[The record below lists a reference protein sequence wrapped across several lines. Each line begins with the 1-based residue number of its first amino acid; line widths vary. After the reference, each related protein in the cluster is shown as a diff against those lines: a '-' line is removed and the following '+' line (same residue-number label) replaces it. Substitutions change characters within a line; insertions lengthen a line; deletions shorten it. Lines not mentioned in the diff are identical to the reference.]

1 MKSLKKNT
9 PDASL
14 DEGHSTPIVCGG
26 CELLCEDLTTQS
38 VESGTGCALAD
49 NWFAHGELQ
58 PESMIDGKNVPL
70 TEAIDM
76 AAQRLLSSRRPL
88 ITGLV
93 STTVDT
99 IQIACTLAERIHAAI
114 DTNASETSI
123 LTAPTAIRVG
133 DVTADFEELRDRADL
148 AIFWGC
154 DPIADSPRFIERFIQ
169 PVPHNGVRRTISI
182 GPTPALPPSS
192 HNLHF
197 SVAENQLVS
206 LARMV
211 QAQVEQKATSRLSGA
226 LGNIADQ
233 LKKSIDAAHCI
244 GFISTTTTEQTGLV
258 SWSLSHL
265 TRSLAHQKPSF
276 EIRLNSGTAAGGGNC
291 AGASTVCTWRF
302 GSTGA
307 IPYASSAGSEFLP
320 AEADAQRLIERNEV
334 DCILIIGRMPSRIK
348 DLLTTSSNP
357 KTVIHISDTFPLIQH
372 KNSIRLGC
380 ASLSH
385 STVGGMLRSDGRL
398 ISLQPFATSQ
408 QPSVQK
414 VLNDLLN
421 QVAIE
426 TRRRSTP

>member
-1 MKSLKKNT
+1 VKSSNNT
-9 PDASL
+9 TSDALL
-14 DEGHSTPIVCGG
+14 DEGHDKPIVCGG

-38 VESGTGCALAD
+38 IESGTRCALAD
-49 NWFAHGELQ
+49 NWFAHGELR
-58 PESMIDGKNVPL
+58 PESMIDGKNAPL
-70 TEAIDM
+70 TKAIDM

-93 STTVDT
+93 STTIDT

-114 DTNASETSI
+114 DANASETSI

-182 GPTPALPPSS
+182 GPTPVLPPSS
-192 HNLHF
+192 HDLHF
-197 SVAENQLVS
+197 PVAGNQLVS
-206 LARMV
+206 LARIV
-211 QAQVEQKATSRLSGA
+211 QAQVEQKATNRPSGA
-226 LGNIADQ
+226 LESIADQ

-244 GFISTTTTEQTGLV
+244 GLISTITEQTGLV

-265 TRSLAHQKPSF
+265 IRSLAHQKPCF
-276 EIRLNSGTAAGGGNC
+276 GIRLNAGTTAGGGNC

-302 GSTGA
+302 GSPGA
-307 IPYASSAGSEFLP
+307 IPYASIKGSAFFP
-320 AEADAQRLIERNEV
+320 AEADVQRLIERNEV
-334 DCILIIGRMPSRIK
+334 DCMLIIGRMPSRIK
-348 DLLTTSSNP
+348 DFLTTSTNP
-357 KTVIHISDTFPLIQH
+357 KTVIHVSDTFPLSQH
-372 KNSIRLGC
+372 KNSIQLGC

-385 STVGGMLRSDGRL
+385 STEGGMLRSDGRL

-408 QPSVQK
+408 QPSIQK
-414 VLNDLLN
+414 VLNGLLD
-421 QVAIE
+421 QVTVE

>member
-1 MKSLKKNT
+1 MKSSNNT
-9 PDASL
+9 TSDALL
-14 DEGHSTPIVCGG
+14 DEGHDKPIVFGG

-38 VESGTGCALAD
+38 IESGTRCALAD
-49 NWFAHGELQ
+49 NWFAHGELR
-58 PESMIDGKNVPL
+58 PESMIDGKNAPL
-70 TEAIDM
+70 TKAIDM

-93 STTVDT
+93 STTIDT

-114 DTNASETSI
+114 DANASETSI

-192 HNLHF
+192 HDLHF
-197 SVAENQLVS
+197 PVAGNQLVS
-206 LARMV
+206 LARIV
-211 QAQVEQKATSRLSGA
+211 QAQVEQKATNRPSGA
-226 LGNIADQ
+226 LESIADQ
-233 LKKSIDAAHCI
+233 LKKSIDTAHCI
-244 GFISTTTTEQTGLV
+244 GLISTITEQTGLV

-265 TRSLAHQKPSF
+265 IRSLAHQKPCF
-276 EIRLNSGTAAGGGNC
+276 GIRLNAGTTAGGGNC

-302 GSTGA
+302 GSPGA
-307 IPYASSAGSEFLP
+307 IPYASIKGSAFFP
-320 AEADAQRLIERNEV
+320 AEADVQRLIERNEV
-334 DCILIIGRMPSRIK
+334 DCMLIIGRMPSRIK
-348 DLLTTSSNP
+348 DLLTTSTNP
-357 KTVIHISDTFPLIQH
+357 KAVVHVSDTFPFLQR
-372 KNSIRLGC
+372 KNSIQLGC

-385 STVGGMLRSDGRL
+385 STEGGMLRSDGRL

-408 QPSVQK
+408 QPSIQK
-414 VLNDLLN
+414 VLNSLLD
-421 QVAIE
+421 QVAVE

>member
-1 MKSLKKNT
+1 MKSSNNTT
-9 PDASL
+9 PDALL
-14 DEGHSTPIVCGG
+14 DEGHGKPIVCGG

-38 VESGTGCALAD
+38 IQSGTGCVLAD

-58 PESMIDGKNVPL
+58 PESMIDGKNTPL

-76 AAQRLLSSRRPL
+76 AAERLLSARRPL

-93 STTVDT
+93 STTIDT
-99 IQIACTLAERIHAAI
+99 IQIACALAERTHAAI
-114 DTNASETSI
+114 DANASETSI
-123 LTAPTAIRVG
+123 LTAPTAVRVG

-192 HNLHF
+192 HDLHF
-197 SVAENQLVS
+197 PVAENQLVS
-206 LARMV
+206 LARIV
-211 QAQVEQKATSRLSGA
+211 QAQVEQKATNRPSGA
-226 LGNIADQ
+226 LESIADQ
-233 LKKSIDAAHCI
+233 LKKSIDTAHCI
-244 GFISTTTTEQTGLV
+244 GFISTTTEQTGLV

-276 EIRLNSGTAAGGGNC
+276 GIRLNAGTATGGGNC

-302 GSTGA
+302 GSPGA

-320 AEADAQRLIERNEV
+320 AEADTQRLIERNEV
-334 DCILIIGRMPSRIK
+334 DCMLIIGRISSRIK
-348 DLLTTSSNP
+348 DLLTRSPQP
-357 KTVIHISDTFPLIQH
+357 KTVIHVSDTFPLSQH

-385 STVGGMLRSDGRL
+385 STEGGMLRSDGRL

-408 QPSVQK
+408 QPSIQK
-414 VLNDLLN
+414 VLNDLLDH
-421 QVAIE
+421 VAVK